1 MRLAAMRLALAAA
14 LTALA
19 WTGSARM
26 GPAGA
31 QNCAPSFHFKN
42 ESGMAVREVYIDLA
56 TAAGFSANRLGT
68 ATIAPGATWDFKPE
82 NAFRPQNVK
91 VVMAD
96 GAAFEWKAASLCSF
110 SEFRVTAKGLER

>member
-1 MRLAAMRLALAAA
+1 MRLTLAAAA

-19 WTGSARM
+19 WTGSAWM

-42 ESGMAVREVYIDLA
+42 ESAMAVREVYIDLA
-56 TAAGFSANRLGT
+56 TAPGFGANRLG
-68 ATIAPGATWDFKPE
+68 AETIAPGASRDFKPE
-82 NAFRPQNVK
+82 NSFREQNVK

-96 GAAFEWKAASLCSF
+96 GTAFEWKAASLCSF
-110 SEFRVTAKGLER
+110 SVFRVTAKGLER